1 MNILFSLFAE
11 EEPLIEAA
19 PAVNEAANVSKN
31 VLEDPVWGPI
41 ILVAVFIVASVLGYI
56 IIKKVPSLLHTP
68 LMSGMNAL
76 SGVTGLGALIAGI
89 VCAINSEFIMM
100 AIAFCAAAF
109 AMINVAGGF
118 AVTHKMLRMF
128 NKKNKEGDNA

>member
-1 MNILFSLFAE
+1 MNILFSLFHEAE
-11 EEPLIEAA
+11 PVTPA
-19 PAVNEAANVSKN
+19 PDVSN
-31 VLEDPVWGPI
+31 VLEHPVWGPV

-76 SGVTGLGALIAGI
+76 SGVTVLGALLAGI
-89 VCAINSEFIMM
+89 VSAIGGRIIMM
-100 AIAFCAAAF
+100 VIAFCAAAL